1 MGIWYSLW
9 EKRRKKT
16 KEKEHWQRG
25 EKALRET
32 RESLGGVYAL
42 VCRESGTRWLGATE
56 DMERERRRFL
66 AYQAQG
72 KAPQRE
78 LEQEWEAHG
87 KAFVFEVVES
97 VPKRQGQE
105 PAEYRQEMEALKEWM
120 DMQPFGCG

>member
-1 MGIWYSLW
+1 MG
-9 EKRRKKT
+9 E
-16 KEKEHWQRG
+16 KEKKDQRERTLAEG
-25 EKALRET
+25 REKALRET

-56 DMERERRRFL
+56 DMEGERRRFL

-87 KAFVFEVVES
+87 KAFVFEVVEY